1 MKIARIDAEFSE
13 LTGDNRVQGY
23 GEGSTIRAAISR
35 AVADVFKNDALSRKR
50 ITTVNMTVNLSNKT
64 AADNPETEKETE

>member
-35 AVADVFKNDALSRKR
+35 AVADVFGSDALNRKR

-64 AADNPETEKETE
+64 VEDTPEAEAAQ

>member
-13 LTGDNRVQGY
+13 LKGENRLQGY

-35 AVADVFKNDALSRKR
+35 AVADLFQKDALQRKR
-50 ITTVNMTVNLSNKT
+50 ITTINMTVVLGKKT
-64 AADNPETEKETE
+64 VEEDEN

>member
-13 LTGDNRVQGY
+13 LSGDNRVQGY

-35 AVADVFKNDALSRKR
+35 AVADVFGSDAWNRKR

-64 AADNPETEKETE
+64 VEDTPEAEAAQ